1 MLRVYGFF
9 YKFMALCAITKGRTM
24 SGVMLNI
31 ATSLA
36 ENFRDSRITLEKQ
49 EIKNDALAAFY
60 AMKASIE
67 SNSSVVVS
75 DEKLAQICIR
85 AGQGNNEDLT
95 AFLSS
100 IVWNV
105 SYVIASI
112 ISPDEKE
119 DVLIPKLAAEYPE
132 AKDKIHNVISQ
143 AKISDYSNPK
153 IEELINDPD
162 LYEYKD
168 EIEKETNLYYDN
180 AIALPKYNPD
190 TEGGLYSADKIEEL
204 ISNQN
209 SQIPVTATTD
219 TENTNNEED
228 SNPVDTTIRPD
239 IVQDKAVKDVSK
251 KKKNAIAADV
261 LAMFLGVFGLHDF
274 YLGRIGCG
282 IIKIILYFA
291 AYMMAANLN
300 EFGIVLGV
308 IVDIWIIIDMVMISS
323 NSWSSNKYELEDGR
337 PWTYIILVIKI
348 VIMVFSYINTFSM
361 F

>member
-1 MLRVYGFF
+1 
-9 YKFMALCAITKGRTM
+9 MALWVITRGRTM

-36 ENFRDSRITLEKQ
+36 ENFRDSRITLEKHG
-49 EIKNDALAAFY
+49 IRNDALAAFY

-67 SNSSVVVS
+67 SNSSIGVS

-132 AKDKIHNVISQ
+132 AKDKIHNIISQ
-143 AKISDYSNPK
+143 AKISDYSNPT
-153 IEELINDPD
+153 IEELINDSD

-190 TEGGLYSADKIEEL
+190 TEGGLYSADHIKTEL
-204 ISNQN
+204 TN
-209 SQIPVTATTD
+209 S
-219 TENTNNEED
+219 
-228 SNPVDTTIRPD
+228 
-239 IVQDKAVKDVSK
+239 
-251 KKKNAIAADV
+251 
-261 LAMFLGVFGLHDF
+261 G
-274 YLGRIGCG
+274 
-282 IIKIILYFA
+282 
-291 AYMMAANLN
+291 AYN
-300 EFGIVLGV
+300 
-308 IVDIWIIIDMVMISS
+308 
-323 NSWSSNKYELEDGR
+323 
-337 PWTYIILVIKI
+337 
-348 VIMVFSYINTFSM
+348 
-361 F
+361 